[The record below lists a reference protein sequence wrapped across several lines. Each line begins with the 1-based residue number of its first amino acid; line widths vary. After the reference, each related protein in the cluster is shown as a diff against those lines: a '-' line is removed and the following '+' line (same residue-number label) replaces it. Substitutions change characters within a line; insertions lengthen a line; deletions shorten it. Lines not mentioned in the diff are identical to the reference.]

1 MKKMM
6 LDLFAGFG
14 GQSEAFIQSGRWD
27 VLRIDN
33 NPLLAEVPRMVI
45 EDIGSPL
52 FYQMLEPS
60 QIHDIEYIHASP
72 PCHAFSLGFHAPKA
86 VASRSGEEYNPC
98 TKLVEISKDI
108 IDRLQ
113 PRFWSIENVRGSIK
127 HLKPILG
134 EPTLIVG
141 AYVYWGRF
149 PPIQITAADVPKK
162 SQKDKRH
169 SPLRSNYRALI
180 PMALSSAFM
189 DAIETQTRLNDD
201 SSLWNFNLRNSD

>member
-1 MKKMM
+1 MM

-14 GQSEAFIQSGRWD
+14 GQSEAFLENWD

-33 NPLLAEVPRMVI
+33 NPLLSEVPRMVI
-45 EDIGSPL
+45 EDIGSDL

-60 QIHDIEYIHASP
+60 QIHEIEYIHASP

-86 VASRSGEEYNPC
+86 VASRTGEEYNPS
-98 TKLVEISKDI
+98 TELVEIAKKV
-108 IDRLQ
+108 IDLLQ

-127 HLKPILG
+127 HLRPILG

-141 AYVYWGRF
+141 PYVYWGRF
-149 PPIQITAADVPKK
+149 PPIQIQAKDLPKK
-162 SQKDKRH
+162 SDKDKRH

-180 PMALSSAFM
+180 PLELSKAFKRS
-189 DAIETQTRLNDD
+189 IETQTRLNDAK
-201 SSLWNFNLRNSD
+201 SQWFK